1 MVALFYSLCGVT
13 LVCLGLAG
21 TILQKSYLKKILS
34 LNLFTSGIFLIL
46 ISSSGGGADPIASAM
61 VLTGIVVAV
70 AATAVGLA
78 LVRAL
83 HVKESE

>member
-1 MVALFYSLCGVT
+1 MVMLFYAFCGVL
-13 LVCLGLAG
+13 LVCIGLAG
-21 TILQKSYLKKILS
+21 TILQQAYLKKILA
-34 LNLFTSGIFLIL
+34 LNLFTSGVFLIL
-46 ISSSGGGADPIASAM
+46 ISTSGGGSDPIASAM

-78 LVRAL
+78 LIRAL